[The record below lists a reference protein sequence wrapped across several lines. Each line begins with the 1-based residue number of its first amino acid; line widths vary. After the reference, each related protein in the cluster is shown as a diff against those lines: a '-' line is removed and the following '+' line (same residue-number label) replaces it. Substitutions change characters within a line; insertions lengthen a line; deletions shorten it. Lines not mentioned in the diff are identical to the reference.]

1 MSVNS
6 TDNKGLL
13 WQLLSKHPNQK
24 SDPKKFQSV
33 LEYRV
38 TEMHKNRF
46 KFSNNLMSM
55 NKEIIKQ
62 FAQEVRPTRT
72 TKPPQAP
79 ISKGQDFEKKL
90 KAQQNNFNKSDV
102 GKEILRARE
111 TGLYEAETLDI
122 TEKLAKQN
130 AELFEDKSVLQ
141 FMDESREMSRQDII
155 DMMNELFLDLL
166 LFIPFVLH
174 FG

>member
-90 KAQQNNFNKSDV
+90 KAQKNNFNNLINKQKPPDIDFSDKTEETPIDERMV
-102 GKEILRARE
+102 DNTLHERE
-111 TGLYEAETLDI
+111 R
-122 TEKLAKQN
+122 
-130 AELFEDKSVLQ
+130 ELKKNNGSVQ
-141 FMDESREMSRQDII
+141 FK
-155 DMMNELFLDLL
+155 
-166 LFIPFVLH
+166 
-174 FG
+174 